1 MHNANWNV
9 RQAFI
14 ELVSYYDFWLF
25 LLGREHDPKKLR
37 NTSRVNWYM
46 QNDNSS
52 KTVPVWIIRGNL
64 MLPGEAKSGKSIISW
79 WSAVSVA
86 ANIKICTPG
95 MEMKTT
101 IYSVDKWLYSQ
112 QQNITCNVWWKHQ
125 HMHMVTFWYVCK
137 FTPNNYNEKKNWE
150 RVRFRFNILYP

>member
-9 RQAFI
+9 RQAFN
-14 ELVSYYDFWLF
+14 ELVSYYAFWLF
-25 LLGREHDPKKLR
+25 FAQQRTRSQKLR

-52 KTVPVWIIRGNL
+52 KTVSVWIIRENL
-64 MLPGEAKSGKSIISW
+64 MLPGEAKPGKSIISW

-86 ANIKICTPG
+86 TIIKICIPG
-95 MEMKTT
+95 MEMKTA
-101 IYSVDKWLYSQ
+101 IYAVDKWLYSK

-125 HMHMVTFWYVCK
+125 HMHMVTFWYVYK
-137 FTPNNYNEKKNWE
+137 FTPNNYNEKQIWE
-150 RVRFRFNILYP
+150 RVRFRFNILYS